1 MIPDRCLRLSNEVHS
16 KRLRMVMTVTP
27 VDRQRTPH
35 EMDAAAAR
43 LCRLAQTGTVS
54 TPMARPLDR
63 RIVES

>member
-27 VDRQRTPH
+27 VDCERTSQ
-35 EMDAAAAR
+35 EMEVTAAR
-43 LCRLAQTGTVS
+43 LCPVAQSGTVS

>member
-1 MIPDRCLRLSNEVHS
+1 MTPDRCLRLSNEIHS

-27 VDRQRTPH
+27 VDCERTSQ
-35 EMDAAAAR
+35 EMEAAAAR